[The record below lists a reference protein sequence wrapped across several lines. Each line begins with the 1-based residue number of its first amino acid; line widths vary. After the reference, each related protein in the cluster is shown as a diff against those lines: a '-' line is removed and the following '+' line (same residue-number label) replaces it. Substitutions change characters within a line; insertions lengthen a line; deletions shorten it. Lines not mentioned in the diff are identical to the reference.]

1 MEYIFPKVAKCT
13 FERFGPSG
21 TIEVFDGLCVLPIN
35 IINEK
40 IYIFLWFWFIL
51 LGRNSIELHHLRCRF
66 PVSSADFRLCLR
78 KFCGQADRGR
88 LAWQR
93 REFKIHRKST
103 AQDMMCPSAGGEK
116 PYADEYIKVQLLP
129 S

>member
-1 MEYIFPKVAKCT
+1 MGIPTIHQRPISGTYNSFHLVKTLYSPPSKVAKCT

-51 LGRNSIELHHLRCRF
+51 LGRNSIELHHENLF
-66 PVSSADFRLCLR
+66 N
-78 KFCGQADRGR
+78 
-88 LAWQR
+88 
-93 REFKIHRKST
+93 FK
-103 AQDMMCPSAGGEK
+103 
-116 PYADEYIKVQLLP
+116 
-129 S
+129 